1 MILRRSTDIIV
12 LCLSLLLAACGQSY
26 NYTLT
31 GSVPGV
37 EYDSIFVT
45 GLDSRYE
52 RVDTI
57 RIVGSRFT
65 YKAKVDT
72 VVPLL
77 LFFSSG
83 VQHVVFADKDI
94 SAKMVCSR
102 NDSLPTVTGS
112 VYDAQ
117 LADFLNTADTL
128 DIFSRVENFIR
139 KDPFSEVTPYLIFK
153 YVLTQPDLDEQK
165 LRGLIGLMAGVMK
178 ENAYISELSD
188 QLAMVP
194 GQNRM
199 YLPINSQVYMPDS
212 VRSVPLENVVN
223 SGYYLLVLWATWQ
236 PESREALKALDT
248 ICARYISNGIKF
260 VAYSMDADRE
270 KWEKAVKEDSLT
282 NFIHINSFRGL
293 NTPVLTQF
301 KVRNLPYY
309 FISTRDERVL
319 LETPQMEKAD
329 SVLSARYY
337 KPVD

>member
-117 LADFLNTADTL
+117 LADFLNTADSL

-301 KVRNLPYY
+301 KVRHLPYY

>member
-1 MILRRSTDIIV
+1 MILRRSTDIIA

-102 NDSLPTVTGS
+102 DDSLPTVTGS

-301 KVRNLPYY
+301 KVRHLPYY